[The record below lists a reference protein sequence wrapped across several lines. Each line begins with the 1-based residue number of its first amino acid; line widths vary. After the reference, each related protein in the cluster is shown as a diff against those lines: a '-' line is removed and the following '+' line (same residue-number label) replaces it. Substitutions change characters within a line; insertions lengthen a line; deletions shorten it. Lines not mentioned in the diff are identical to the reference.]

1 MGEDLVNKSDFDC
14 DPPVTRRECVKI
26 VLYGCSLLFT
36 QPLSIAS
43 AAVNTKPESILD
55 RFLGEELFFHIGYW
69 LIPHCG
75 EAESDLVQTDIP
87 NIYRASLQGRTVGII
102 DALVGRLRY
111 SYVSYSQF
119 VENEECLRPIFFQI
133 IKKRAGKERHRHITF
148 DYNAGQ
154 IIFSKFGSDGKSK
167 VRRETLQAAPI
178 YEDYLTLGYNLRYGK
193 YGNPERGKDYQLPL
207 YVTPKRKTIKLHVAS
222 IAEAQ
227 KQPPDESIR
236 TNKDFLITFQV
247 DRKDL
252 SSGSGEVE
260 LWVTPKIM
268 PISGRIKD
276 VVFFGDLW
284 GDLIERKFLDP
295 DRIYSIPDNIKHKL
309 PIP

>member
-1 MGEDLVNKSDFDC
+1 MVEYLVNKSDFNF
-14 DPPVTRRECVKI
+14 DPLVTRRECVKI
-26 VLYGCSLLFT
+26 ALCSCCLLFT
-36 QPLSIAS
+36 RPLSIAN
-43 AAVNTKPESILD
+43 AAVKTKPESILD

-75 EAESDLVQTDIP
+75 EAQTDLVQTDIP
-87 NIYRASLQGRTVGII
+87 NIYRASLQGRTVGIV

-119 VENEECLRPIFFQI
+119 VENEDRLRPIFFQI
-133 IKKRAGKERHRHITF
+133 IRKRAGKERHRYITF
-148 DYNAGQ
+148 DYKAGG
-154 IIFSKFGSDGKSK
+154 IIFSKIGSDAKSK

-178 YEDYLTLGYNLRYGK
+178 YEDYLTLGYNLRHGK
-193 YGNPERGKDYQLPL
+193 YGIPETGKDYQLPL
-207 YVTPKRKTIKLHVAS
+207 YVTPKKKTIKLYVAS
-222 IAEAQ
+222 TAEAQ
-227 KQPPDESIR
+227 KQHPDKSIR
-236 TNKDFLITFQV
+236 IDKDFLLTFQV

-260 LWVTPKIM
+260 LWVTPEIM

-276 VVFFGDLW
+276 VAFFGDLW
-284 GDLIERKFLDP
+284 GNLIVRKFLDP
-295 DRIYSIPDNIKHKL
+295 NRIYSIPDNVKNRL